1 MLRSTCHRRPILRLL
16 VLHPSSS
23 LPSSPLPPLPPL
35 PSDCICSLRFLSLFL
50 LFRNDFSM
58 EGYNEGEEKKG
69 QQDEEEAEERE
80 EEEERFWSS
89 CSNGRL
95 NRRHSREMMD
105 EGSNPSPP
113 LGWHLS
119 WYERHHQ
126 GDLPHST
133 THRSVGQSVSRSS
146 IVTNIIRV
154 PE

>member
-1 MLRSTCHRRPILRLL
+1 
-16 VLHPSSS
+16 
-23 LPSSPLPPLPPL
+23 
-35 PSDCICSLRFLSLFL
+35 
-50 LFRNDFSM
+50 M

-154 PE
+154 PEYPDLENKYSI